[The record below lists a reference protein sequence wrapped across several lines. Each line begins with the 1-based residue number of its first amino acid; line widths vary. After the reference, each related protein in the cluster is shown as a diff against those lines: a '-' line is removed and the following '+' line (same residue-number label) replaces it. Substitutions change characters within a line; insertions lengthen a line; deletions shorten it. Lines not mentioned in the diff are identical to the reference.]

1 MKDSNQEINMGGISR
16 IIIVNN
22 IMIIGIS
29 TTIITKIIISMI
41 AKKVINSINMKIDKK
56 KKIGVEIQIQIIIIN
71 LYNKI
76 WLKKYGIIF
85 LGTNDYEKDFFKQ
98 KNNCKMK
105 IKVYNIIISY

>member
-56 KKIGVEIQIQIIIIN
+56 KKIGVEI
-71 LYNKI
+71 
-76 WLKKYGIIF
+76 
-85 LGTNDYEKDFFKQ
+85 
-98 KNNCKMK
+98 
-105 IKVYNIIISY
+105 

>member
-76 WLKKYGIIF
+76 WLKK
-85 LGTNDYEKDFFKQ
+85 NME
-98 KNNCKMK
+98 
-105 IKVYNIIISY
+105 